1 MLQDDINKT
10 VSDAMRGNLPT
21 IMAGSSF
28 VKSMTNST
36 QFPQLQQYASKLAP
50 FHQRMMESIR
60 VPMLETLKTHQRMME
75 SIRVPMLETLKTH
88 QRMMESIRVPM
99 FETLKT
105 HQRMMES
112 IRVPMLETL
121 KTHQRMMES
130 IRVPMSEILG
140 AQLRMPDI
148 FRIQQRMLN
157 GPMQNILRDT
167 QRMVCKYRTHYS
179 DILNRLTYVQ
189 ETQSNVSDLMLKTVS
204 SIFDINKNSD
214 FQKLVS
220 AQFKMLRD
228 IEPFSAYYPEIN
240 ACDDSVCI
248 DNKEINQEN
257 CASIFIALKD
267 FYRDCEQKWNNLPKP
282 LRWLSNFFLM
292 IALTP
297 YANDILHNPT
307 TPQFDRQQMSDTFR
321 EVLRSTPI
329 DKNPSIILEV
339 HPTIIFIGEP
349 IDNTNIAASLE
360 KNEECEGE
368 DITES
373 KPTIIMECFTTTD

>member
-50 FHQRMMESIR
+50 F
-60 VPMLETLKTHQRMME
+60 
-75 SIRVPMLETLKTH
+75 
-88 QRMMESIRVPM
+88 
-99 FETLKT
+99 

-267 FYRDCEQKWNNLPKP
+267 FYRDCEQKWNNLPK
-282 LRWLSNFFLM
+282 RFF
-292 IALTP
+292 
-297 YANDILHNPT
+297 
-307 TPQFDRQQMSDTFR
+307 
-321 EVLRSTPI
+321 
-329 DKNPSIILEV
+329 K
-339 HPTIIFIGEP
+339 
-349 IDNTNIAASLE
+349 
-360 KNEECEGE
+360 C
-368 DITES
+368 
-373 KPTIIMECFTTTD
+373 